1 MTWIESLTPVRP
13 FKLLRTVATTVAAT
27 AVGLFTLATSRE
39 KGARVILKPGDL
51 APDFELAGSDG
62 RSHRLSDSRGREAVV
77 LAWFPKAFTGGCT
90 RECESLGQS
99 AATLRRF
106 AVKYVGASGDR
117 PTTNQSFARSLGV
130 DYPILSDPRG
140 AAARAYGV
148 LGASGFPERW
158 TFYIGADGRI
168 LDIDK
173 HVRAASHGDD
183 VAARLE
189 ELKIPRRI

>member
-1 MTWIESLTPVRP
+1 MTWIESLTSVRS

-27 AVGLFTLATSRE
+27 AVGLFAMATSRE

-90 RECESLGQS
+90 RECESLRQS
-99 AATLRRF
+99 APALRSF
-106 AVKYVGASGDR
+106 AAKYVGASGDR
-117 PTTNQSFARSLGV
+117 PATNQGFARSLGV
-130 DYPILSDPRG
+130 DYPILSDPGG
-140 AAARAYGV
+140 AVARAYGV
-148 LGASGFPERW
+148 LGASGFPKRW

-173 HVRAASHGDD
+173 HVRVASHGDD

-189 ELKIPRRI
+189 ELKIPRRM